1 MAEGAADNPQSIVR
15 PQRVYDFAALSRRE
29 PNRQQPGD
37 RLDAQFD
44 NLIQAVNALAN
55 KLDAL
60 KQPQS
65 FNDLPDQFKRDLVR
79 FVTAHVDA
87 AAADVTA
94 ALNRA
99 ESLAPRLSQD
109 FAAAVAPVYS
119 DLEGLERRTTKLV
132 QTVMER
138 VGRLEM
144 KLLNLESA
152 PAPQRVAPPTNPG
165 MPMLTIEF
173 APGIGPAPDYVTQYA
188 GPPEAPTGSA
198 QIQGDPTY
206 TGVLYPQAG
215 GFYGAGQLD
224 AGASP
229 VAADYAQVA
238 IEWAEHMPDQVPPN
252 VLATTGITGQ
262 HYSSRYWA
270 TQAAGVFGGY
280 MAWYYLGPF
289 HTINAPTTAPGGPLQ
304 VGMIYYDIDKQ
315 QMMVWNGT
323 AWQGFSRPEPAVTAT
338 LYYQMTEGQ
347 TVIVLTANDYFGQS
361 TTLLAGQGLNIY
373 MTGARLVPLQD
384 YTVNVA
390 ASTITLTQGAPGGS
404 FLNVDT
410 LVLASQLAPTATKI
424 KKLKPLTPAFD
435 GVTTVFTL
443 ACADGTTI
451 NVTGDEQ
458 LLVSLDGVEQEP
470 TIAFSAFGAGI
481 TFMYAPSADSYFFG
495 VWFLPGGA

>member
-1 MAEGAADNPQSIVR
+1 MADNPQSIAR
-15 PQRVYDFAALSRRE
+15 PQKVYDFGALSRRE

-44 NLIQAVNALAN
+44 NLIQAVNALAS

-87 AAADVTA
+87 AAADVQG
-94 ALNRA
+94 ALSRA
-99 ESLAPRLSQD
+99 ESLAPQLSQD
-109 FAAAVAPVYS
+109 FARAVAPVYS
-119 DLEGLERRTTKLV
+119 DLERLEGRTRKLIE
-132 QTVMER
+132 TVMER

-144 KLLNLESA
+144 KLLNLT
-152 PAPQRVAPPTNPG
+152 PAPRAAPPTSPG
-165 MPMLTIEF
+165 MPMLTTEF
-173 APGIGPAPDYVTQYA
+173 APGVGPSPTYTTQYS
-188 GPPEAPTGSA
+188 GPPEAPAGAA
-198 QIQGDPTY
+198 QMPGDPTY

-229 VAADYAQVA
+229 VAADYAQVS
-238 IEWAEHMPDQVPPN
+238 IEWAEHMPDQVPGN
-252 VLATTGITGQ
+252 VLATTGISGQ

-289 HTINAPTTAPGGPLQ
+289 HTINAPTTAPNGPLQ

-323 AWQGFSRPEPAVTAT
+323 AWQGFTHAAPAVTAS

-347 TVIVLTANDYFGQS
+347 TVVVLSTNDYFGQS
-361 TTLLAGQGLNIY
+361 ATLLAGQGLNLY
-373 MTGARLVPLQD
+373 LTGVRLVPLQD

-404 FLNVDT
+404 FLNVDN
-410 LVLASQLAPTATKI
+410 LVLANQLAPTATKI

-435 GVTTVFTL
+435 GTTTVFTL

-451 NVTGDEQ
+451 NVTADEQ

-470 TIAFSAFGAGI
+470 TIAFTAFGAGI
-481 TFMYAPSADSYFFG
+481 TFMYAPSPDSYFFG
-495 VWFLPGGA
+495 IWFLPGGA